1 MLFPYLFE
9 VMRLKGYEVIGFKVL
24 RRHTVRKVLT
34 TFKRSDLKTL
44 LLSEFCIKLLFK
56 TLNYL
61 LHYIVGLLVV
71 HSLLFILEGE
81 VDSV

>member
-1 MLFPYLFE
+1 MLFPFLFE

-56 TLNYL
+56 TLNNL
-61 LHYIVGLLVV
+61 LHYVVSLLVV